1 MISTGRAGFIGLRIA
16 ATARRAGPIAIGL
29 VCLIWALGRLETL
42 DINALLAALDQVTA
56 LQWSGALTATAI
68 SFFAVAQYD
77 VLFHRWLNTGI
88 PCTHAACAGA
98 SSVAIAQMLGFGLVT
113 GTVARWRALPRMSL
127 GEALVVTQYVSFSF
141 MVALG
146 LLTCLI
152 ANVFPVGGFSFTWG
166 ASAIAATLSLL
177 GILLSL
183 VQPSILPFSI
193 PPLSLMARLGL
204 WMTLDVLFAA
214 TALYLLLPPD
224 LGLPFGTVFA
234 AFVLALSAGL
244 MSGSPGGVGPF
255 ELCLIALLPML
266 PEADLI
272 AGVLAFRLVYYAIP
286 AIFGATY
293 LFRAQGPQEE
303 QPRPRGSSAR
313 RAEAAGLSK
322 LPNHEILPC
331 GEEALHVAR
340 TSQCL
345 VAIGAVASGG
355 TLSGAVLGAFE
366 KSAESRALTPI
377 LYKSPAHAACLA
389 RRRGWSVIRISDE
402 AFLSPRDFNIGG
414 PERRQLRRKLKR
426 ATSSGVLVEHSGQ
439 LPISAMKTVSEAW
452 ALRNGGER
460 GFSMGRFDPDY
471 IASQTCFLAWRGKNL
486 VAFATFHTSENEWCL
501 DLMRSTDDAG
511 DGTMHALI
519 VAAIASAKDAGIP
532 RLSLAAMPVMN
543 PGLILR
549 AANGAAG
556 LRRFKMA
563 FAPKTQ
569 PLYLAAPNSLQLAI
583 AGMDILLRVR
593 FPDTNAP
600 ASGRLA
606 LQEMQGRFSDMLV
619 VQSAQRAH
627 VQQQEMKL
635 FFRR

>member
-1 MISTGRAGFIGLRIA
+1 MVSTGWAGFIGLRVA
-16 ATARRAGPIAIGL
+16 ATARKAGPIVIGL
-29 VCLIWALGRLETL
+29 FCLIWVLRRLETL
-42 DINALLAALDQVTA
+42 DIDALLAALDQVTA
-56 LQWSGALTATAI
+56 LQWSGALAATAA
-68 SFFAVAQYD
+68 SFLAVAQYD

-88 PCTHAACAGA
+88 SGTHAACAGA
-98 SSVAIAQMLGFGLVT
+98 SSVAIAQTLGFGMVT
-113 GTVARWRALPRMSL
+113 GTVARWRALPHLSL
-127 GEALVVTQYVSFSF
+127 GQALVVTQYVSLSF
-141 MVALG
+141 MAALG

-152 ANVFPVGGFSFTWG
+152 ANVFPVGGMSFTWG
-166 ASAIAATLSLL
+166 TSAIAATFSLL
-177 GILLSL
+177 VALLSL
-183 VQPSILPFSI
+183 AQPGILPFSI

-224 LGLPFGTVFA
+224 LGLPFGVVFA

-244 MSGSPGGVGPF
+244 ISGSPGGVGPF
-255 ELCLIALLPML
+255 ELCLIALLPMV

-286 AIFGATY
+286 ASLGATY
-293 LFRAQGPQEE
+293 LFRASGPQETH
-303 QPRPRGSSAR
+303 PRPRASSAQ
-313 RAEAAGLSK
+313 RAEAAGLSR

-355 TLSGAVLGAFE
+355 TLSVAVLDALGRNAG
-366 KSAESRALTPI
+366 SRALTPI
-377 LYKSPAHAACLA
+377 LYKSPARAACLA
-389 RRRGWSVIRISDE
+389 RRQGWSVMRISDE
-402 AFLSPRDFNIGG
+402 AFLSPRDFSIGG

-426 ATSSGVLVEHSGQ
+426 ATSSGVLVEQSGQ
-439 LPISAMKTVSEAW
+439 LPIRAMKTVSDAW

-460 GFSMGRFDPDY
+460 GFSMGRFDPGY
-471 IASQTCFLAWRGKNL
+471 IASQACFLAWRGKKL
-486 VAFATFHTSENEWCL
+486 VAFATFHTSEDEWCL

-519 VAAIASAKDAGIP
+519 VAAIASAKDAGIV
-532 RLSLAAMPVMN
+532 RFSLAAMPVMD

-549 AANGAAG
+549 FANGAAG

-569 PLYLAAPNSLQLAI
+569 PLYLAAPDPLQLAI

-627 VQQQEMKL
+627 VQQQEMKR
-635 FFRR
+635 FYRR